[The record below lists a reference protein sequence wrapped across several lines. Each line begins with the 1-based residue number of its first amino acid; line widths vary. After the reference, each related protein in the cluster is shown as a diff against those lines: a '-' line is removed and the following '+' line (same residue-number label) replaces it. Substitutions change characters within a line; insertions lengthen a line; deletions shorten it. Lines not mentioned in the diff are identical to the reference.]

1 MNHMDLYR
9 KYNIGNLCILNLLI
23 AVKATL
29 QSVQKT
35 LLLLRNVV
43 FRYDV
48 ITLCLHNMMYF
59 LNII

>member
-48 ITLCLHNMMYF
+48 ITLCLHSIMYF
-59 LNII
+59 LNMI